1 MLKNI
6 KNIIPKP
13 ENFSSKCE
21 SKKPKRMF
29 YFCISGDKPGIW
41 IRKENALALRVDGTA
56 A

>member
-13 ENFSSKCE
+13 EKFSSKCK

-29 YFCISGDKPGIW
+29 YFCISGDKPGIR
-41 IRKENALALRVDGTA
+41 IRKGNALTLRMDVTA